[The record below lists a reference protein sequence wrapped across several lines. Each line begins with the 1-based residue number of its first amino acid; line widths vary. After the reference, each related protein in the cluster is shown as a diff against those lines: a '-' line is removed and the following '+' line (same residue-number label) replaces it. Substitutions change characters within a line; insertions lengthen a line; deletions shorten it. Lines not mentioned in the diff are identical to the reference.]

1 MQLLLR
7 RRHAWIEVALWAL
20 AIIGAISFASY
31 LADIIAFDGGIGYD
45 LHAYVLAGRH
55 ALEGHA
61 LYGEMMIG
69 DPGAYRY
76 PPTFAYLAIPLA
88 LPPELAVTWV
98 YRAACLGC
106 VRYLTG
112 SWRWTGVALLFQPLQ
127 IELVAL
133 NVTLPIAVAARAA
146 IRGSHSGAALT
157 PASAALKYGS
167 ALLVPFLWWRAPE
180 LRRSLVVGALA
191 LFALFAVHAALRP
204 ADWTD
209 YLASLVQ
216 QSGSANQAPFVGE
229 QLLVLVPS
237 TLWDFV
243 LRFALCSVAIWVAI
257 WRGWGWLAFAAAAL
271 AVPTL
276 WMARL
281 AALVGVPRLWWEERV
296 SRAGSAAPAPRA

>member
-1 MQLLLR
+1 MELLHR
-7 RRHAWIEVALWAL
+7 RRPWFEAALWAL
-20 AIIGAISFASY
+20 AAIGAISFASY
-31 LADIIAFDGGIGYD
+31 LLHIIALDGGIGYD

-55 ALEGHA
+55 ALEGHP

-76 PPTFAYLAIPLA
+76 PPTFAYLAVPLA
-88 LPPELAVTWV
+88 LPPELAVTWA
-98 YRAACLGC
+98 YRAACLVC

-127 IELVAL
+127 IELVSL

-146 IRGSHSGAALT
+146 LRGSRSGAALT

-167 ALLVPFLWWRAPE
+167 ALLVPFLWWHHPSQ
-180 LRRSLVVGALA
+180 RRPLVVGAVA
-191 LFALFAVHAALRP
+191 LLGLFAVHAVLRP

-209 YLASLVQ
+209 YIASLVQ
-216 QSGSANQAPFVGE
+216 QSGSANQAPFVGD

-243 LRFALCSVAIWVAI
+243 VRFALCGVATAI
-257 WRGWGWLAFAAAAL
+257 AIRRGWGWLAFAAAAL

-276 WMARL
+276 WVARL
-281 AALVGVPRLWWEERV
+281 GALVGVPRLWWEERL
-296 SRAGSAAPAPRA
+296 SRAGSGAPAPRA